1 MRFFGHFLPSGKGV
15 FDKSMPDIRTVSC
28 VMTNGAG
35 GGSDQLTGALTQVL
49 AVPLRE
55 LYAVL
60 WRLGVVEIVE

>member
-1 MRFFGHFLPSGKGV
+1 MRFFGHFLPSGKSV
-15 FDKSMPDIRTVSC
+15 LDRSMPGIRTVSS

-60 WRLGVVEIVE
+60 WRLGVVEIVD

>member
-1 MRFFGHFLPSGKGV
+1 
-15 FDKSMPDIRTVSC
+15 MPGIRTVSS

-60 WRLGVVEIVE
+60 WRLGVVEIVD

>member
-1 MRFFGHFLPSGKGV
+1 
-15 FDKSMPDIRTVSC
+15 
-28 VMTNGAG
+28 MTNGAG

-60 WRLGVVEIVE
+60 WRLGVVEIVD